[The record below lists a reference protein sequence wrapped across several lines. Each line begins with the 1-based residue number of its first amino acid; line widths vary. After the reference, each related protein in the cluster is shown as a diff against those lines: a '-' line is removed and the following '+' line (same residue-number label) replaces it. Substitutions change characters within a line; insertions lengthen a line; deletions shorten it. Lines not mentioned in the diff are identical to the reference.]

1 MPDLHQSDR
10 EAQQLLAAWGA
21 ADMVLLWHV
30 ITAASTSQYSLKA
43 VLILVVVLRWYR
55 LVMPA

>member
-1 MPDLHQSDR
+1 LHQSDR

-43 VLILVVVLRWYR
+43 VLILVVVPRWYR